1 MLIHNKHREVYGTG
15 SFVVKLKVVVS
26 SNTVIPRLKKMNNEL
41 TGFWDNNET
50 SLIRSVAK
58 VYILPKRKEVVQIS
72 VEGLRSKYV

>member
-1 MLIHNKHREVYGTG
+1 MGQGV
-15 SFVVKLKVVVS
+15 SVVKLKVVVS

-50 SLIRSVAK
+50 SLIKSVAK